1 MEVLKIEMDEVIV
14 HGTRDIT
21 IGVMESIKHWSPK
34 VIANYKKTILT

>member
-21 IGVMESIKHWSPK
+21 IGVMESIKHWS